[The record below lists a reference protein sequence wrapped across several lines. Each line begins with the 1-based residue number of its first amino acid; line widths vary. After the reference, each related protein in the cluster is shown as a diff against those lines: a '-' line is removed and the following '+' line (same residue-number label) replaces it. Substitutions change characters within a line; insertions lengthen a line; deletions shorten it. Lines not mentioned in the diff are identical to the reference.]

1 MFSPCGGNF
10 ALPFRSIVSIVAV
23 LVVLAT
29 STGGCAAGTAM
40 SDSSKGVDQLTELAQ
55 QQQTELTSY
64 AALLRVKMLREGRI
78 DDFRAEIFAD
88 RDSLL
93 SVYVRGAL
101 GKSAFKAL
109 LQGDSLLIYFPSE
122 RKYFS
127 GWRHDIETGEL
138 HDTRYIVDYLFTL
151 LQGYVALPDS
161 SLWSNHIVTKND
173 RMQLVTD
180 DHADRCGLHV
190 DLSVDRQKFPFQQL
204 RSLELRSTSDK
215 LRINV
220 LVQSSH
226 YNRQIPIEKYTIDLP
241 PATIQISKDDLVEML
256 TGVAP

>member
-1 MFSPCGGNF
+1 MVM
-10 ALPFRSIVSIVAV
+10 AAV
-23 LVVLAT
+23 I
-29 STGGCAAGTAM
+29 GGCAAGAAM
-40 SDSSKGVDQLTELAQ
+40 SDASTADSELAELAQ

-64 AALLRVKMLREGRI
+64 AALLRVKMRHEGRI
-78 DDFRAEIFAD
+78 DDFRAEVFAAE
-88 RDSLL
+88 DSLL
-93 SVYVRGAL
+93 SVYVRGFL

-109 LQGDSLLIYFPSE
+109 LRGDSLLIYFPSE

-127 GWRHDIETGEL
+127 GWRHDIETGDL
-138 HDTRYIVDYLFTL
+138 RNTRYIVDYLFAL

-161 SLWSNHIVTKND
+161 SLWSNDIVEKRN

-180 DHADRCGLHV
+180 DRAHRCGLRV
-190 DLSVDRQKFPFQQL
+190 DLSFDRREFPYQQL
-204 RSLELRSTSDK
+204 KSWELRSVDGK

-220 LVQSSH
+220 QVQSSH
-226 YNRQIPIEKYTIDLP
+226 YNRQIPAEKYGIDFP